1 MTDEQRLDRLERIV
15 KLMIKA
21 GLRARQEARERAREH
36 DEKVNI
42 LIDSQ
47 MRTDAML
54 AALGES
60 TDRRIA
66 EVAAAQKI
74 TEQKV
79 QSLADTV
86 DRIINERRNG
96 NP

>member
-1 MTDEQRLDRLERIV
+1 MTDEQRLDRMERIV

-21 GLRARQEARERAREH
+21 GLRARQQAREQN
-36 DEKVNI
+36 EKINI

-47 MRTDAML
+47 IRTDARL

-60 TDRRIA
+60 TDRRFA

-86 DRIINERRNG
+86 DRIISERRG
-96 NP
+96 GQT